1 MIQFATNHLVWI
13 VSGCLLL
20 WRAVVMG
27 ALLFLKRKDKP
38 SKKQMP
44 FVPLDCNHP
53 ELEAELELEKE
64 ERMTEMNVRNFEKYL
79 NRF

>member
-20 WRAVVMG
+20 WPAVVMG
-27 ALLFLKRKDKP
+27 ALLFLKRKERP
-38 SKKQMP
+38 TIKQMP
-44 FVPLDCNHP
+44 FVPLDGNHP

-64 ERMTEMNVRNFEKYL
+64 ERMTEMNVRNFNKYL

>member
-20 WRAVVMG
+20 WPAVMMG
-27 ALLFLKRKDKP
+27 ALLFLKRKEKP
-38 SKKQMP
+38 TKKQML
-44 FVPLDCNHP
+44 FVPLDGNHP

-64 ERMTEMNVRNFEKYL
+64 ERMTEMNVRNFNKYL

>member
-13 VSGCLLL
+13 VCGCLLL
-20 WRAVVMG
+20 WPAVIMG
-27 ALLFLKRKDKP
+27 ALLFLKRKEKP
-38 SKKQMP
+38 TKKQMP
-44 FVPLDCNHP
+44 FVPLDGNHP

-64 ERMTEMNVRNFEKYL
+64 ERMTEMNVRNFNKYL